1 MRNLKVHSSHVIEII
16 NDFTDYLKLKNKWKK
31 FNENEITYLFLAINK
46 GDLHE
51 DYYEFI
57 FSEDNKVK
65 STNNSMSEKSTMTST
80 IQSISNSN
88 NNLSS
93 SNCYYSKNIFK
104 DFFDDQQ
111 LDGLFYYIGNFEKN
125 YLGAKSALNL
135 LNKIF
140 ERRFNPEIDKY
151 IAILKKFDV
160 KYIKLMNLC
169 KFAVTN
175 NCLNQKLCFNILKM
189 FVDGLDEG
197 NIIKILKELE
207 ADADFIDKFLENYY
221 VDDNNNNA
229 YNLE

>member
-1 MRNLKVHSSHVIEII
+1 MISQI
-16 NDFTDYLKLKNKWKK
+16 
-31 FNENEITYLFLAINK
+31 EITYLFLGINK

-57 FSEDNKVK
+57 FSGDNNKNK
-65 STNNSMSEKSTMTST
+65 SSNVSMSEKSTMTST
-80 IQSISNSN
+80 IQSMSNLN
-88 NNLSS
+88 NS
-93 SNCYYSKNIFK
+93 SNTNCFYSKNIFK

-111 LDGLFYYIGNFEKN
+111 LDGLFYYIGNYEKN

-151 IAILKKFDV
+151 MALLKKFDI
-160 KYIKLMNLC
+160 KYIRLMNLC
-169 KFAVTN
+169 KLSLTN

-189 FVDGLDEG
+189 YVDGLDEG

-207 ADADFIDKFLENYY
+207 ADTNFIDKFLENYY
-221 VDDNNNNA
+221 IDDNNNNA